1 MTNQIKIELPYQI
14 PSKEEFY
21 KLPFDKG
28 GYYKETKNNGDKIE
42 YYNYGYIKQYIKKE
56 GYKEWYKVYHSYL
69 NSISSEKT
77 FDKNGY
83 LLEHLGGDGYWYKY
97 TWGDNGKP
105 LTIKDSKG
113 MDYISLNS
121 DYRYCL
127 YYGLDDKLYHA
138 GCKDLSREEA
148 LAYCKKKIDN
158 PDNYTKMQV
167 ERAIAFYDI
176 ILNHN
181 P

>member
-1 MTNQIKIELPYQI
+1 MTEQIKIEFPYPI
-14 PSKEEFY
+14 PSKEEFDR
-21 KLPFDKG
+21 LPFDKNG
-28 GYYKETKNNGDKIE
+28 IYKETKNNGDEIIHGI
-42 YYNYGYIKQYIKKE
+42 NVGIIQRIKKE

-69 NSISSEKT
+69 NAISSEKT

-83 LLEHLGGDGYWYKY
+83 LLEHIDGDGYWYKY

-113 MDYISLNS
+113 MDYIRLNS

-127 YYGLDDKLYHA
+127 YYGLNDRLYHA
-138 GCKDLSREEA
+138 GCQHLNKEDA
-148 LAYCKKKIDN
+148 LAYCKKKLDN
-158 PDNYTKMQV
+158 PEDYSEEKVN
-167 ERAIAFYDI
+167 RAKAFYDI